1 MKKNKGFT
9 LVEVIVSFALTM
21 IIVLF
26 LFQLIITLKNIYNN
40 NFVTSDLVLKQSN
53 INQMI
58 NKDLMVSNLGE
69 VTSIDNDSINNCYN
83 INFQYGRRN
92 LCYNKEN
99 NTISYNDYEFELI
112 KNSKIG
118 DVLVSASDGMLFI
131 NIGITYPDIDNNF
144 DVKVAY
150 FNRI

>member
-112 KNSKIG
+112 KNSNIG
-118 DVLVSASDGMLFI
+118 DVSVLASDGMLFI

>member
-21 IIVLF
+21 IVVLF
-26 LFQLIITLKNIYNN
+26 LFQLIITLKNTYNN
-40 NFVTSDLVLKQSN
+40 DFITSDLVLKQSS
-53 INQMI
+53 ISQMI

-69 VTSIDNDSINNCYN
+69 VISIDNELINNCYN

-92 LCYNKEN
+92 LCYNKES

-118 DVLVSASDGMLFI
+118 EVSVLASNGILFI
-131 NIGITYPDIDNNF
+131 DIGVTYPDIDNNF
-144 DVKVAY
+144 DIKVAY

>member
-118 DVLVSASDGMLFI
+118 DVSVLASDGMLFI

-144 DVKVAY
+144 DVKVTY

>member
-118 DVLVSASDGMLFI
+118 DVSVLASDGILFI
-131 NIGITYPDIDNNF
+131 EIGITYPDIDNNF

>member
-118 DVLVSASDGMLFI
+118 DVSVLASDGMLFI
-131 NIGITYPDIDNNF
+131 EIGITYPDIDNNF

>member
-118 DVLVSASDGMLFI
+118 DVSVLASDGMLFI

>member
-1 MKKNKGFT
+1 
-9 LVEVIVSFALTM
+9 M

-118 DVLVSASDGMLFI
+118 DVSVLASDGILFI
-131 NIGITYPDIDNNF
+131 EIGITYPDIDNNF

>member
-1 MKKNKGFT
+1 MKENKGFT

-26 LFQLIITLKNIYNN
+26 LFQLIITLKNVYNHKLIISN
-40 NFVTSDLVLKQSN
+40 LILKQSN

-58 NKDLMVSNLGE
+58 NSDLIVSNLGDIIS
-69 VTSIDNDSINNCYN
+69 VSNDMVSNCYN
-83 INFQYGRRN
+83 ISFQYGSRN
-92 LCYNKEN
+92 ICYNKEN

-118 DVLVSASDGMLFI
+118 DVSVVVNNGMLFI
-131 NIGITYPDIDNNF
+131 DIPITYPDIDNNF
-144 DVKVAY
+144 DVKIAY